1 LKKWGLAY
9 VKISTIQTIVRIL
22 AFFVDIRG
30 LDIDYKSY
38 LRRRDFGE
46 KIESVFDF
54 MSESFSAMVKG
65 ILNLFAP
72 PYNTTVADIKHF
84 LQSIGSFFEIVGGK
98 VKDFFKTTSRFKF
111 AYRAGIF
118 IFEVIIN
125 ILLLFLTVGFGTVA
139 KAGTYIQK
147 IGAFSKI
154 VGREMISVA
163 TFGVVDIL
171 ALFKSLIGAFVKAC
185 NKGLKGFLRWIEA
198 LIQEIKVG
206 KKAKNVE
213 ELLDEAEKGAAFIK
227 RGKYLGQ
234 VLEDIDIEKLKAF
247 LKKSN
252 VDFQIGPGSG
262 IFEVE
267 GYFYA
272 SGNLFKMEAKNA
284 ALFITDGTK
293 MKLVL
298 RENATVYELLHELM
312 HYNHCKTLGIKK
324 YYDLGKQ
331 GINGTI
337 LRENYVFDKIV
348 ENSKFLNRAELEHAE
363 LYINWNYNK
372 AGVTDNLGN
381 PIIEKL
387 PFDVKDLPTKRQE
400 IGLNKILDLLK

>member
-1 LKKWGLAY
+1 
-9 VKISTIQTIVRIL
+9 VIPP
-22 AFFVDIRG
+22 
-30 LDIDYKSY
+30 
-38 LRRRDFGE
+38 
-46 KIESVFDF
+46 
-54 MSESFSAMVKG
+54 
-65 ILNLFAP
+65 FA
-72 PYNTTVADIKHF
+72 T
-84 LQSIGSFFEIVGGK
+84 L
-98 VKDFFKTTSRFKF
+98 
-111 AYRAGIF
+111 
-118 IFEVIIN
+118 
-125 ILLLFLTVGFGTVA
+125 
-139 KAGTYIQK
+139 
-147 IGAFSKI
+147 
-154 VGREMISVA
+154 
-163 TFGVVDIL
+163 GVVDIL
-171 ALFKSLIGAFVKAC
+171 AFFKSLIGAFVRAC
-185 NKGLKGFLRWIEA
+185 KRGLKGFLRWIEA

-206 KKAKNVE
+206 KKAKNVD
-213 ELLDEAEKGAAFIK
+213 ELLEEAEKGAAFIK

-331 GINGTI
+331 GFNGTI
-337 LRENYVFDKIV
+337 IRERYVYDKILDNA
-348 ENSKFLNRAELEHAE
+348 EYLNREELKHAE
-363 LYINWNYNK
+363 RYLNGYYKEYGI
-372 AGVTDNLGN
+372 TDNLGN
-381 PIIEKL
+381 PTRAKL
-387 PFDVKDLPTKRQE
+387 PFDLNIIPKKRQE
-400 IGLNKILDLLK
+400 INIDKILNLLK